1 MVTPED
7 SRQMSTAAAQQTG
20 REPSWST
27 SAMTPKLEPEELQR
41 RVEAAKDLIAFT
53 EYTFDRYRTAPHH
66 RLIAEQLEREERG
79 D

>member
-1 MVTPED
+1 MVTSED
-7 SRQMSTAAAQQTG
+7 TRQMGTAAVQQTG
-20 REPSWST
+20 QEPSWSL
-27 SAMTPKLEPEELQR
+27 SAMTQKLEPGELQR
-41 RVEAAKDLIAFT
+41 RAEAVKDLIAFT